1 MILHNLQDNNF
12 YSPMRENKQFSLRM
26 LPAST
31 WRAFR
36 NILKWA
42 IPSIIAFITVLIL
55 LGAIFQQRV
64 IMWVANNIKNEIA
77 IPVNVGNIKFSLLEN
92 FPNASAIL
100 SDFVAYYPNTV
111 HSDTLISIKKI
122 YLNINILSLL
132 DGTVSIRS
140 IDFNTGSANYIE
152 NSNGSA
158 PSFNLWKSKQRE
170 SSSPTPFSIRSI
182 YVKSLALHYWRR
194 GLEAKKVIFVDKLN
208 FKGDVLSDRIRGN
221 ATIGITDC
229 RVDSSFIDQAIDN
242 SAKIKLTGE
251 YVYFKNISL
260 QNLTVKTPKIEIS
273 GTLAVQNKEGKNS
286 GKFQFIVQKIDP
298 KFIQHMVGITK
309 LSIGTLGRQ
318 KLTINGTIFGPNL
331 TDLHFVAN
339 WEIHGG
345 IIKISNDLTINNI
358 SYNANLEGKINHNVI
373 HPLKITCDDL
383 IFDLNGKSIMGKF
396 SIIPPTKMVNIT
408 SRGDISPAILAR
420 ILHINSPNF
429 SGDNISFTLS
439 LISDNL
445 LISKVVYSD
454 MNINGSID
462 LNKLNLQLNHF
473 NLHDISG
480 RLEIGDTLS
489 FKNLSIDGD
498 LGKLNLDGIIPH
510 WKQSFL
516 SSTNRS
522 PIEITGSVKSP
533 LLNLDLPSWGISQDS
548 NNTIPVEDTLG
559 TPLKIGQITLD
570 FFANNFIIYR
580 LRGDNARGTLTYI
593 PGELFSIANTSL
605 HSFGGQINFSLK
617 NRLKAKTTPISI
629 EGNIERVDIDSLF
642 NAFNNFNQK
651 FITAENIS
659 GKITLDFQLLGEMQ
673 KGSLLN
679 DSLHCITNLTIE
691 NGILKHFEPLKRL
704 SKFISLKELETI
716 KFQKLTNV
724 IHIDKGII
732 TIPKMYVEN
741 SALNLSVSGTHEL
754 MGAFDY
760 RLQLRLSDVL
770 WRKKQESST
779 FRPDLGIVEQK
790 ESSGGSV
797 YLRIFGNI
805 DNYKVVYD
813 KKMAIELLSN
823 KLKAEGAELIN
834 IFKSDKTTDKQ
845 LVPSKKNSK
854 FVIKEEITK
863 TNKNEESDTSQAAP
877 LKKNSGFKI
886 DWD

>member
-1 MILHNLQDNNF
+1 
-12 YSPMRENKQFSLRM
+12 MRINKQFSLRM

-36 NILKWA
+36 NILKWT
-42 IPSIIAFITVLIL
+42 IPSIIAFITILIL

-64 IMWVANNIKNEIA
+64 IIWVTNNIKNEIA
-77 IPVNVGNIKFSLLEN
+77 IPVNVGNIKFSLIEN
-92 FPNASAIL
+92 FPNSSAIL
-100 SDFVAYYPNTV
+100 SDFVAYYPDIA
-111 HSDTLISIKKI
+111 HPDTLISVKKI
-122 YLNINILSLL
+122 YLNINILTLL
-132 DGTVSIRS
+132 DGKVSIRS
-140 IDFNTGSANYIE
+140 IDLKTASANYIE
-152 NSNGSA
+152 DANGSA
-158 PSFNLWKSKQRE
+158 PLIKLWKSQQPRTNT
-170 SSSPTPFSIRSI
+170 PTLFSIRSI
-182 YVKSLALHYWRR
+182 NIKNLILRFWKR
-194 GLEAKKVIFVDKLN
+194 GSEAKKVVFVDKLN
-208 FKGDVLSDRIRGN
+208 FRGSLLSDRIIGN
-221 ATIGITDC
+221 ASISLSDC
-229 RVDSSFIDQAIDN
+229 QVDSGFINQAIDN

-251 YVYFKNISL
+251 YVYLQGISL
-260 QNLTVKTPKIEIS
+260 QNITVITPKIEAS

-286 GKFQFIVQKIDP
+286 GKFQFVVQKTDP
-298 KFIQHMVGITK
+298 KFIQHLLGITK
-309 LSIGTLGRQ
+309 LSIGTWGRQ
-318 KLTINGTIFGPNL
+318 KITINGNIFGPDL

-339 WEIHGG
+339 WKIRGG
-345 IIKISNDLTINNI
+345 MIKIGTDLTINNI
-358 SYNANLEGKINHNVI
+358 SYNANLEGRINHNII

-396 SIIPPTKMVNIT
+396 SIIPPTQTVTIT
-408 SRGDISPAILAR
+408 SQGDISPAILAR

-429 SGDNISFTLS
+429 SGDNISFSLS

-445 LISKVVYSD
+445 LISKVVYS
-454 MNINGSID
+454 NLHINGSII
-462 LNKLNLQLNHF
+462 LNKVNLQLNHF

-516 SSTNRS
+516 SSTNRT
-522 PIEITGSVKSP
+522 PLEIIGSVKSP
-533 LLNLDLPSWGISQDS
+533 LLNLDLPSWGISQDN

-559 TPLKIGQITLD
+559 TPLKIGQIRLD

-580 LRGDNARGTLTYI
+580 LRGDNAHGTLTYI

-629 EGNIERVDIDSLF
+629 EGNIEKVDIDSLF

-673 KGSLLN
+673 KGTLLN
-679 DSLHCITNLTIE
+679 DSLHCITNLAIE
-691 NGILKHFEPLKRL
+691 NGVLKHFGPLKRL

-716 KFQKLTNV
+716 KFQTLTNV
-724 IHIDKGII
+724 VHIDKGII

-741 SALNLSVSGTHEL
+741 SALNLSVSGTHQL
-754 MGAFDY
+754 RGAFDY

-770 WRKKQESST
+770 WRKKKETST
-779 FRPDLGIVEQK
+779 FRPDLGIVEQN
-790 ESSGGSV
+790 EISGGSV
-797 YLRIFGNI
+797 YLRLFGNL
-805 DNYKVVYD
+805 DSYKVVYD

-823 KLKAEGAELIN
+823 KLKVEGAELIN
-834 IFKSDKTTDKQ
+834 IFKSDKTTNKQ
-845 LVPSKKNSK
+845 EPPSKKNSK
-854 FVIKEEITK
+854 FVIKEQIT
-863 TNKNEESDTSQAAP
+863 NQNQNAEGDTSQAAP

>member
-31 WRAFR
+31 WRAFQ

-42 IPSIIAFITVLIL
+42 IPSIIAFITILIL

-64 IMWVANNIKNEIA
+64 IIWVTNNIKNEIA
-77 IPVNVGNIKFSLLEN
+77 IPVNVANIKFSLIEN

-100 SDFVAYYPNTV
+100 SDFVAYYPDV
-111 HSDTLISIKKI
+111 SHPDTLISVNKI

-132 DGTVSIRS
+132 KGTVSIRS
-140 IDFNTGSANYIE
+140 IDLKTGSANYIE
-152 NSNGSA
+152 NANGSA
-158 PSFNLWKSKQRE
+158 PSIKIWKSKL
-170 SSSPTPFSIRSI
+170 SISNTPFSIRSI
-182 YVKSLALHYWRR
+182 YVKSLALRYWRT
-194 GLEAKKVIFVDKLN
+194 GDEAKKVIFVDKLN
-208 FKGDVLSDRIRGN
+208 FHGDVLSDRIRGN

-229 RVDSSFIDQAIDN
+229 HVDSGFIDQAIDN

-251 YVYFKNISL
+251 YVYLQGISLKNI
-260 QNLTVKTPKIEIS
+260 TVITTKIEAR
-273 GTLAVQNKEGKNS
+273 GTLTVQNKEGKNR
-286 GKFQFIVQKIDP
+286 GKFQFIVQKTDP
-298 KFIQHMVGITK
+298 KFIQRLVGINK
-309 LSIGTLGRQ
+309 LSIGTLGQQ
-318 KLTINGTIFGPNL
+318 KITFNGNIFGPGL

-345 IIKISNDLTINNI
+345 IINISNDLTINNI
-358 SYNANLEGKINHNVI
+358 SYNAYFEGKINHNII

-383 IFDLNGKSIMGKF
+383 IFNLNGKSIIGKF
-396 SIIPPTKMVNIT
+396 SIIPPTKTVTIT
-408 SRGDISPAILAR
+408 SQGDISPAILAR

-429 SGDNISFTLS
+429 SGDNINFSLS

-454 MNINGSID
+454 LNIKGSID

-522 PIEITGSVKSP
+522 PIEIIGSVKSP
-533 LLNLDLPSWGISQDS
+533 LLNLDLPSWGISQDN

-559 TPLKIGQITLD
+559 TPLKIGQIKLD

-605 HSFGGQINFSLK
+605 NSFGGQINFSLV

-629 EGNIERVDIDSLF
+629 EGNIEKVDIDSLF

-651 FITAENIS
+651 FITSENIS
-659 GKITLDFQLLGEMQ
+659 GKITLDFHLLGEMQ
-673 KGSLLN
+673 KGTLLN
-679 DSLHCITNLTIE
+679 DSLHCITNLAIE
-691 NGILKHFEPLKRL
+691 NGVLKHFEPLKKL

-716 KFQKLTNV
+716 KFQKLTNA

-754 MGAFDY
+754 RGTFDY

-770 WRKKQESST
+770 WRKKKESST

-790 ESSGGSV
+790 ETSGGSV
-797 YLRIFGNI
+797 YLRLFGNI
-805 DNYKVVYD
+805 DSYKVVYD

-823 KLKAEGAELIN
+823 KLKDEGAELIN
-834 IFKSDKTTDKQ
+834 IFKSNKKTTKQ
-845 LVPSKKNSK
+845 ESQSKKNSK
-854 FVIKEEITK
+854 FVIKEEIT
-863 TNKNEESDTSQAAP
+863 NPNQNVESDTSQAAP